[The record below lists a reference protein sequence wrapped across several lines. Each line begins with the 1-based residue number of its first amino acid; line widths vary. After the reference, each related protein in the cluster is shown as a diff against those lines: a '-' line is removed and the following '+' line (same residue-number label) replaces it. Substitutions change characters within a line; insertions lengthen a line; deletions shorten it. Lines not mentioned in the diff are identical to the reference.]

1 MAAATLL
8 LVLTVVALVS
18 GHGEAFDPNP
28 LQDFCVAD
36 TTSKVRVNGV
46 PCKDPAAAV
55 ADDFFFAGVDKPG
68 GSAASKR
75 YGFSA
80 LTVQI
85 PGLNTLGESHARVDV
100 APGGVFPPHY
110 HPRASETALVLEGS
124 VYFGFVSSY
133 PDNRLFAKVL
143 RKGDVFAVPQGLVH
157 FLYNNGS
164 VPAAIYASL
173 SSQNAGL
180 VLLGDALFAGAIP
193 DDLLAK
199 SLLTDR
205 HTVGSIRANFRRP

>member
-1 MAAATLL
+1 MRTRA
-8 LVLTVVALVS
+8 
-18 GHGEAFDPNP
+18 
-28 LQDFCVAD
+28 
-36 TTSKVRVNGV
+36 VRVNGV